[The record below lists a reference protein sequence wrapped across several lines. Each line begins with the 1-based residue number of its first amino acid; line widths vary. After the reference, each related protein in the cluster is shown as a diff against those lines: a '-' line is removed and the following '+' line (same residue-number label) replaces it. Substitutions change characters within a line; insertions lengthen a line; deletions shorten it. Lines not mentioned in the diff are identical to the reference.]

1 MQVVTWNLAKRA
13 GSVDGVGGALAELR
27 PDLLLL
33 QSVTQAM
40 LEKLRAPL
48 QMLALRFVSS
58 SIDEA
63 RAAGKHSGNVVA
75 SRWRCEHVPAG
86 WAGRESRGRSWV
98 QRYNRL
104 GIERPPWNGLAP
116 KPWRLLRVRLDSP
129 WGFVDV
135 FNVNVPAQSR
145 NRWDKVKTMDALAS
159 SVEASPIGLR
169 LLGGDLATPRK
180 ETPDGVRGYGAG
192 APARGKLWDE
202 AELSLIV
209 PDARHGLSDAFRAL
223 HPVAAAADAASCLVD
238 GAGLRRFDHLLVS
251 RQFIPQEAAYRHDWM
266 DTPSARLLS
275 NHAPLSAS
283 FEVRLLPVGPGY
295 SLPPPSLRP
304 PPRA

>member
-13 GSVDGVGGALAELR
+13 RSVDGVAEALAELR

-48 QMLALRFVSS
+48 KALALRFVTS
-58 SIDEA
+58 SIEDA

-75 SRWRCEHVPAG
+75 SRWRCQHLPAG
-86 WAGRESRGRSWV
+86 WAGRESRSRGWV
-98 QRYNRL
+98 QRYNRM

-116 KPWRLLRVRLDSP
+116 KPWRLLRARLDSP

-180 ETPDGVRGYGAG
+180 ETRDGLRGYGAG

-202 AELSLIV
+202 AELGLLAV
-209 PDARHGLSDAFRAL
+209 DARHGLSDAFRAL
-223 HPVAAAADAASCLVD
+223 HPVAEAPHAASCLVD
-238 GAGLRRFDHLLVS
+238 GSGLRRFDHLLVS
-251 RQFIPQEAAYRHDWM
+251 RQFIPQDAQYHQEHM
-266 DTPSARLLS
+266 DKPSELRLS

-283 FEVRLLPVGPGY
+283 FEVRLMPVGPGY
-295 SLPPPSLRP
+295 SVPPPSLRP
-304 PPRA
+304 AAGG